1 MEYLLPAALILGA
14 FLFILS
20 WIMVIVFGFKHHPI
34 TGIVAFVPGLNV
46 LILPTIWHRVSGWVI
61 TGFVGLLIA
70 AAAWGLGALDQIS
83 KHGLNLS
90 SKVGIPAESIGLNQ
104 ISSQPATNPQPAAIN
119 NVPLNL
125 PAAGTT
131 QTHNNTTAPA
141 TTPTQPHNRTNPTPV
156 ATEPLPT
163 APLYKLGFETIQATK
178 LAEYENQYVQLIQ
191 TDGRKREGR
200 LLEIKADEITL
211 DERTTGQTAST
222 AIKLNS
228 IRQAFVLVKQ

>member
-20 WIMVIVFGFKHHPI
+20 WIMVIVFGFKHHPV

-104 ISSQPATNPQPAAIN
+104 ISTQPATPMRHTQANT
-119 NVPLNL
+119 VPLTL

-131 QTHNNTTAPA
+131 QAATI
-141 TTPTQPHNRTNPTPV
+141 TTPTIPQPTTTVTVP
-156 ATEPLPT
+156 TEPLPT
-163 APLYKLGFETIQATK
+163 APLYKLVFETIQIGK
-178 LAEYENQYVQLIQ
+178 IDDYENQYVQLTQ
-191 TDGRKREGR
+191 TDGRKRSGR
-200 LLEIKADEITL
+200 LIELKGDEVTL
-211 DERTTGQTAST
+211 DERTAGQSAST
-222 AIKLNS
+222 PIKLNS
-228 IRQAFVLVKQ
+228 IRQAAVLVKQ

>member
-20 WIMVIVFGFKHHPI
+20 WIMVIVFGFKHHPV

-61 TGFVGLLIA
+61 TGFVGLCIA

-83 KHGLNLS
+83 KHGFNLS

-104 ISSQPATNPQPAAIN
+104 ISTQAARPPQTPQIN
-119 NVPLNL
+119 HVPLNL
-125 PAAGTT
+125 PAADTT
-131 QTHNNTTAPA
+131 QTNNTA
-141 TTPTQPHNRTNPTPV
+141 TTVPTPPQASTPPNPTPV

-163 APLYKLGFETIQATK
+163 APLYKLGFETLPLNK
-178 LAEYENQYVQLIQ
+178 LADYEGQYVQLIQ
-191 TDGRKREGR
+191 TDGRKRAGR
-200 LLEIKADEITL
+200 LIEIKDDELSL
-211 DERTTGQTAST
+211 DERTAGQTPNT

-228 IRQAFVLVKQ
+228 IRQAAVLVKQ

>member
-20 WIMVIVFGFKHHPI
+20 WIMVIVFGFKHHPV

-70 AAAWGLGALDQIS
+70 AAAWGLGALDQMS
-83 KHGLNLS
+83 KHGLTLG
-90 SKVGIPAESIGLNQ
+90 SKVGIATVTQPNTPPAVTA
-104 ISSQPATNPQPAAIN
+104 QPAPATT
-119 NVPLNL
+119 VPLNL
-125 PAAGTT
+125 PAPGTAQST
-131 QTHNNTTAPA
+131 ETPA
-141 TTPTQPHNRTNPTPV
+141 TTAVVQTTMPPPV
-156 ATEPLPT
+156 APVPTEPLPA
-163 APLYKLGFETIQATK
+163 APLYKLGFESIQVAK
-178 LAEYENQYVQLIQ
+178 LENYENQYVQLIQ
-191 TDGRKREGR
+191 ADGRKREGR
-200 LLEIKADEITL
+200 LIEFKADEVTL